1 MRGRVSMARTGVST
15 LASAMERMTF
25 LDVAVLDDLL
35 EPQEQEEAEEETVPD
50 YPAPAL
56 VPLDGQGV
64 LKLGL
69 KLVGF
74 AEDRQGSESIN
85 LRRFRAFFGIG
96 PVAVAAL
103 YNDIKHDH
111 RIQANR
117 LLMALNFL
125 KLYDLEHVLAGR
137 WGINE
142 KTLRELNRDTVKA
155 IQDQKEK
162 KVVWGDWE
170 DEDIFIISVDGVH
183 CRVQEVRK
191 DPSAK
196 WFDHKS
202 HGAGVAYELGIAIRS
217 GKLVWIKGPFPASTH
232 DVTIFRGEDNPEQS
246 LKQKIGNNQRAIG
259 DSGYSGEPKKVSI
272 TRPSDSTE
280 VKKFKARVK
289 SRHET
294 FNGRLKCFNV
304 LDTAFR
310 HDISQHKQCFEAVC
324 IAVQY
329 DLENGSP
336 LFQI

>member
-1 MRGRVSMARTGVST
+1 MQHITIQESAVTDGTGG
-15 LASAMERMTF
+15 A
-25 LDVAVLDDLL
+25 
-35 EPQEQEEAEEETVPD
+35 EEAEEESATLFPPD
-50 YPAPAL
+50 PPL
-56 VPLDGQGV
+56 VTLDGDRI

-74 AEDRQGSESIN
+74 DKDRQGSESIN

-96 PVAVAAL
+96 PRAVASL
-103 YNDIKHDH
+103 YNDIKHQ

-125 KLYDLEHVLAGR
+125 KLYDSEHVLAGR
-137 WGINE
+137 WQINE
-142 KTLRELNRDTVKA
+142 KTLREINRDTVKA
-155 IQDQKEK
+155 IQGQKNK

-170 DEDIFIISVDGVH
+170 NEDIFIISVDGVH

-202 HGAGVAYELGIAIRS
+202 HGAGLAYELGIAIRS

-232 DVTIFRGEDNPEQS
+232 DVTIFRDEDNPDNS
-246 LKQKIGNNQRAIG
+246 LKQFIGEQQRAIG
-259 DSGYSGEPKKVSI
+259 DSGYSGEPNKVSI
-272 TRPSDSTE
+272 TRPGDSAE

-310 HDISQHKQCFEAVC
+310 HDISQHQQCFEAVC
-324 IAVQY
+324 IAVR
-329 DLENGSP
+329 SRKWASA
-336 LFQI
+336 I